1 MLLMPKA
8 DMATKHIYR
17 FIAHE
22 TAHQWWGNIVA
33 WRSYRD
39 QWLSEGF
46 AEYSGILYTGVRDSH
61 KAKQDLIRRAR
72 RSLKILEG
80 RGRLNDV
87 GPLTLGHRVSTRKTR
102 GAYTTLVYN
111 KGALVLRMLHFLFTD
126 PSTGRGQPFYDMMAD
141 FVDRHRNGSASTEN
155 FIAVANEHFKG
166 TPIAQ
171 AYRLQD
177 LNWFFAQWVY
187 DTLLLTYRM
196 EYKLEN
202 QSDGAVSVVGTL
214 YQENAP
220 EDWFMPLPVV
230 FAFDGDRRGRGKV
243 YALGPSTPFAMKL
256 PMRAQK
262 GGARPRTL
270 GAVREENQPKVKVG
284 TGR

>member
-1 MLLMPKA
+1 M
-8 DMATKHIYR
+8 
-17 FIAHE
+17 
-22 TAHQWWGNIVA
+22 
-33 WRSYRD
+33 
-39 QWLSEGF
+39 
-46 AEYSGILYTGVRDSH
+46 
-61 KAKQDLIRRAR
+61 
-72 RSLKILEG
+72 
-80 RGRLNDV
+80 

-187 DTLLLTYRM
+187 DTPLPTYRM

-220 EDWFMPLPVV
+220 ED
-230 FAFDGDRRGRGKV
+230 
-243 YALGPSTPFAMKL
+243 
-256 PMRAQK
+256 
-262 GGARPRTL
+262 
-270 GAVREENQPKVKVG
+270 
-284 TGR
+284 